1 MKKNVVNVVANNVVA
16 NNETTIVPENVHITA
31 EAQGYSYA
39 SMTKGASEI
48 LKATRTIN
56 QCVKLFNGLLGETY
70 TVGKET
76 HTFKEWFQICG
87 VPFADKG
94 GLTAKNLLSVWP
106 YKEGEKVC
114 KMYKNVAGYI
124 VTDDED
130 TPQIV
135 PVYTFDGAKWNK
147 VSRME
152 LVTIEKWSADVILRG
167 LLQGAFPNKT
177 AKKVQKSLD
186 AWNDIKEVFT
196 FEKRNDKGGVNNKAV
211 SVQKNSVC
219 F

>member
-1 MKKNVVNVVANNVVA
+1 
-16 NNETTIVPENVHITA
+16 
-31 EAQGYSYA
+31 
-39 SMTKGASEI
+39 
-48 LKATRTIN
+48 
-56 QCVKLFNGLLGETY
+56 
-70 TVGKET
+70 
-76 HTFKEWFQICG
+76 
-87 VPFADKG
+87 
-94 GLTAKNLLSVWP
+94 
-106 YKEGEKVC
+106 
-114 KMYKNVAGYI
+114 MYKNVAGYI